1 MADKKK
7 AKAIALAF
15 ASLAAVT
22 LQSCNSGAGDSSP
35 SGGGDFIGSDLKEIV
50 YEESSN
56 PRKIGSNVNLVIP
69 VSSSAVTGA
78 KLTAYVMMDTAL
90 ENYNY
95 YVVDWGDGTWSY
107 NGPYVYDDAHKVL
120 GEVYHTYKKAGS
132 YQIRACGVNLAL
144 GTLYGWTAPQTLE
157 VKGPDYTGSMIR
169 SVKPVSSGSKSAS
182 TGAELIAD
190 NDNDTAWESKVSDS
204 VASDD
209 YIGYLFDKYYTLDT
223 LELKIP
229 SSLSVFPS
237 NISVEYTTDGGENW
251 YMLPHYYYV
260 LPNSE
265 GQYSCIMNFPNPKG
279 ATLVLPLDGITAN
292 GVRVRSLMY
301 PVASSGAKYFSVS
314 EMRVY
319 GKDEMPL
326 YTSYDGYYNAD
337 LSNMWTIF
345 GLAQTEPRMYNSLRG
360 GATNVEPFRSGQT
373 MTASVEWTMWN
384 GQQLNWSGYDDA
396 INIHV
401 NSLKNAVYGGDGWY
415 YDEADGE
422 YKVDTSEYNDNKR
435 DDGFIWATE
444 SAPQHLGEQNHYTNN
459 SSLIIASRDYLLTGN
474 NTAGFLDS
482 ANARGQKMIDK
493 LRKAMGYM
501 LTTLNGES
509 GLMTIYAPRNDGTV
523 YGVSSNY
530 WDSLNFFGWNSAYE
544 NVLFYQSVLAMSDI
558 ENYLGNAEDAAYYT
572 DVAAR
577 VKKVFNETFWDGT
590 KGRYITSINKKGD
603 VLDFG
608 LTFVNFMAA
617 SAGLAD
623 ERQLEKI
630 YSWVD
635 GERVIDGDTSKGA
648 DIYNF
653 KVSARSNTVAVETI
667 EEDGLHYW
675 WYNGHS
681 FNDVLPGMW
690 GEYGLQMQNGGTIF
704 YTSYYDISGRTGI
717 SGDNAMKRFNV
728 IMDEF
733 HKDQLRR
740 DPRTSFGVYQVS
752 INGEFPESGLVP
764 MTFVTD
770 IVGITPELLGLRI
783 DGCLPSDMSYA
794 GVSSYEYGNR
804 IYSIEVN
811 KTIAE
816 PEVSLKNG
824 KYYVRLPAGKTW
836 YITLENKLV
845 EG

>member
-444 SAPQHLGEQNHYTNN
+444 SAPQHLGEQNHYYRA
-459 SSLIIASRDYLLTGN
+459 L
-474 NTAGFLDS
+474 
-482 ANARGQKMIDK
+482 
-493 LRKAMGYM
+493 
-501 LTTLNGES
+501 
-509 GLMTIYAPRNDGTV
+509 
-523 YGVSSNY
+523 
-530 WDSLNFFGWNSAYE
+530 
-544 NVLFYQSVLAMSDI
+544 
-558 ENYLGNAEDAAYYT
+558 
-572 DVAAR
+572 
-577 VKKVFNETFWDGT
+577 
-590 KGRYITSINKKGD
+590 KKGKA
-603 VLDFG
+603 VL
-608 LTFVNFMAA
+608 
-617 SAGLAD
+617 
-623 ERQLEKI
+623 
-630 YSWVD
+630 
-635 GERVIDGDTSKGA
+635 
-648 DIYNF
+648 
-653 KVSARSNTVAVETI
+653 
-667 EEDGLHYW
+667 
-675 WYNGHS
+675 
-681 FNDVLPGMW
+681 
-690 GEYGLQMQNGGTIF
+690 
-704 YTSYYDISGRTGI
+704 
-717 SGDNAMKRFNV
+717 
-728 IMDEF
+728 
-733 HKDQLRR
+733 
-740 DPRTSFGVYQVS
+740 
-752 INGEFPESGLVP
+752 
-764 MTFVTD
+764 
-770 IVGITPELLGLRI
+770 
-783 DGCLPSDMSYA
+783 
-794 GVSSYEYGNR
+794 
-804 IYSIEVN
+804 
-811 KTIAE
+811 
-816 PEVSLKNG
+816 
-824 KYYVRLPAGKTW
+824 
-836 YITLENKLV
+836 
-845 EG
+845 